1 MSPGLPCCAA
11 CTVSAPARRT
21 RRGDRVLKR
30 GFTLIEMLVVLLVMG
45 LLAGLVTA
53 SATPDDRALLSVE
66 AERLAQ
72 LMDLA
77 ATESRLTGKA
87 VAWTANGPGYR
98 FWRFSEASGW
108 SPISDDVLRA
118 RTLPQGM
125 TISRLQVDNLRSAEH
140 MRLQFNPHGSA
151 PSFSVEMSLGEA
163 RGRVEGSPVGEVR
176 VVPQG
181 GRRNDASARR

>member
-1 MSPGLPCCAA
+1 
-11 CTVSAPARRT
+11 VQARWS
-21 RRGDRVLKR
+21 RRIDLALER

-45 LLAGLVTA
+45 LLAGLVTV
-53 SATPDDRALLSVE
+53 SARPDDRALLRVE

-72 LMDLA
+72 LITLA

-108 SPISDDVLRA
+108 SPITDDILRA

-125 TISRLQVDNLRSAEH
+125 TISRLQVDNTRSPEQ
-140 MRLQFNPHGSA
+140 MRLQLNPYGSA
-151 PSFSVEMSLGEA
+151 PPFRVEMSLGEA
-163 RGRVEGSPVGEVR
+163 RDTVEGSPVGEVR

-181 GRRNDASARR
+181 GTGNEFFARR

>member
-1 MSPGLPCCAA
+1 MSPGFPCCAA
-11 CTVSAPARRT
+11 CTVSASVPLARRV
-21 RRGDRVLKR
+21 DMMMKR

-53 SATPDDRALLSVE
+53 SAAPDDRALLRVE

-72 LMDLA
+72 LINLA

-87 VAWTANGPGYR
+87 VAWTANAAGYR

-125 TISRLQVDNLRSAEH
+125 TISRLQVDNTRSAERL
-140 MRLQFNPHGSA
+140 RLQFNPHGSA
-151 PSFSVEMSLGEA
+151 PSFSVEMSLGEV
-163 RGRVEGSPVGEVR
+163 RGKVEGSPVGEVR

-181 GRRNDASARR
+181 GNGNDSFARR

>member
-1 MSPGLPCCAA
+1 
-11 CTVSAPARRT
+11 VNAPARRT
-21 RRGDRVLKR
+21 HRFDMALTR

-53 SATPDDRALLSVE
+53 TATPDDRARLNVE

-72 LMDLA
+72 LIHLA

-108 SPISDDVLRA
+108 SQISDDVLRA

-125 TISRLQVDNLRSAEH
+125 TISRLQVDNLRPAEH
-140 MRLQFNPHGSA
+140 MRLQFNPHGAA

-163 RGRVEGSPVGEVR
+163 RGTVEGSPVGEVR

-181 GRRNDASARR
+181 GNGNDSFARR